1 MENLDPKEVWNY
13 FEEITKIP
21 RCSGE
26 EEKVREFVRSVA
38 EEKGYEIDIDDVG
51 NILVKKPGTI
61 KNAPPLVIQ
70 SHLDMVC
77 EKTSESNHD
86 FSEDPITMRKENGW
100 ITADGTTLG
109 ADNGIGVAISLAM
122 MTDDELTHGP
132 LEFLFTVEEETGL
145 TGAKGLEPEFFD
157 GRTLINLDSEQFGSF
172 TIGCAGSGDS
182 TLKLPVEHKK
192 IDDGNL
198 FEIKLNGFK
207 GGHSGL
213 DIGKGRE
220 NANKVLSR
228 LLYEAVKVVD
238 SSGGDLSILDIEGGS
253 KRNTIPKES
262 KAVIRI
268 DDQTEKVK
276 EHIKDVFTKIKEECS
291 AVEKDVRLDI
301 HSYELN
307 GEKQIKKEDSKKIV
321 ELIEALPNGVQSMS
335 KEVPDLVKTS
345 TNLATISLENDNFVI
360 TMMTRSSSEFELT
373 ATRDKIKITA
383 ERFGCEVEE
392 TEAYPG
398 WQPNL
403 GSDILQISKDTY
415 KKNFG
420 GEAKIE
426 ALHAGL
432 ETGIIGENF
441 EDMDMISFGATLEGA
456 HTPEE
461 KVDIKSVENT
471 WKLLT
476 NICEEFATK

>member
-192 IDDGNL
+192 IDDGNF

-345 TNLATISLENDNFVI
+345 TNLATIS
-360 TMMTRSSSEFELT
+360 
-373 ATRDKIKITA
+373 
-383 ERFGCEVEE
+383 
-392 TEAYPG
+392 
-398 WQPNL
+398 
-403 GSDILQISKDTY
+403 
-415 KKNFG
+415 
-420 GEAKIE
+420 
-426 ALHAGL
+426 
-432 ETGIIGENF
+432 
-441 EDMDMISFGATLEGA
+441 
-456 HTPEE
+456 
-461 KVDIKSVENT
+461 
-471 WKLLT
+471 
-476 NICEEFATK
+476 